1 VQRQEARTRSAFGVV
16 LVSCL
21 LAAARVGAAEPDPT
35 LELPV
40 SRSELG
46 LQTGVLV
53 SGYRYTGGATATPFP
68 TLWLSGRGLLGAF
81 AVEGEAIAPL
91 GFGTGPLSSVA
102 IALRLG
108 VSLHRFSITA
118 GAMLDATASP
128 VNLQVLPSLTAAL
141 ALGPVVASLGIFDRG
156 GLAPAHLGVSWN
168 GLGLGWVFPLGG
180 EVFARV
186 PLVPHLALDAHV
198 SGVSVFNAFALS
210 ALVGVVWQP

>member
-1 VQRQEARTRSAFGVV
+1 LQRVEARSASVVV
-16 LVSCL
+16 LASWL
-21 LAAARVGAAEPDPT
+21 LAAAHAGAVEPEPT
-35 LELPV
+35 IELPV
-40 SRSELG
+40 SRTELG

-53 SGYRYTGGATATPFP
+53 SGYRYASGATATPFP

-81 AVEGEAIAPL
+81 AVEGEAVAPL

-118 GAMLDATASP
+118 GAMLDATAAP
-128 VNLQVLPSLTAAL
+128 VNAQVLPSLTAAL
-141 ALGPVVASLGIFDRG
+141 RLGPVVASLGLFDRG
-156 GLAPAHLGVSWN
+156 GLAPAHLGVSWS

-186 PLVPHLALDAHV
+186 PLVPHLALDAHL